1 MQEGKVVSI
10 QTAPAA
16 GAPMVSLDKVRA
28 VVGRGLEGD
37 RYFNQIGTYSVNAGP
52 HREVTFIELEA
63 VEAIQR
69 DSGIQV
75 EAGAIRRNIVTQGVA
90 LNHLVDR
97 QFQVGEVTLRGV
109 RLSVPCEHMEQLTQR
124 PGIMKSLVHR
134 SGLNAEVLTEGIIHV
149 DDSIQVS

>member
-1 MQEGKVVSI
+1 MQEGKIVSI

-37 RYFNQIGTYSVNAGP
+37 RYFNQIGTYSHNSGP
-52 HREVTFIELEA
+52 HREVTFIELET
-63 VEAIQR
+63 VEALQR
-69 DSGIQV
+69 DAGIQV

-109 RLSVPCEHMEQLTQR
+109 RLSVPCDHMEQLTQR
-124 PGIMKSLVHR
+124 PGIMRSLVHR
-134 SGLNAEVLTEGIIHV
+134 SGLHAEVLTEGVIHV
-149 DDSIQVS
+149 DDTIRVS